1 MFNPALQLLLCK
13 RAGATAPAAQ
23 QKPITNQDMQKYKNL
38 TGASN
43 INSARARWATR
54 QVMNGNHDISDRAY
68 RRAFASGKV
77 K

>member
-1 MFNPALQLLLCK
+1 MFNQALQRLLCK

-23 QKPITNQDMQKYKNL
+23 QKLITNQDMQKYKKF
-38 TGASN
+38 TGTSN

-54 QVMNGNHDISDRAY
+54 QVMDGNYDISDQAY
-68 RRAFASGKV
+68 RRAFAAGKV